1 MPTAVIVD
9 AIRTPLGKRNGRLKD
24 WHPVDLAAETLHA
37 VADRT
42 GIDPGIVDD
51 VVMGCVM
58 QVGEQGVNIA
68 RNAVLAA
75 GWPETVPGT
84 TVDRQCGSSQQ
95 AAHFAAQGV
104 IAGAYDVVVAAG
116 VEVMSRVPMGASM
129 ADGKYGFPFGPKV
142 GARYEPVGGLVP
154 QGISAELIAEK
165 WGLTRDDVDA
175 FGLRSQQLAAQA
187 RDEGR
192 YESQILPVLDAEGN
206 LMTTDEGIRESSI
219 EKLASLKPSFKEDG
233 VVTAANS
240 SQITDG
246 AAALLIMSEEKAA
259 ALGLRPRAR
268 FVQFA
273 LAADDPR
280 LMLTAP
286 IPATTKVLERAGMTL
301 DQIDLV
307 EINEAF
313 ASRGARLGEGAP
325 PGHEQG
331 ERERRRHRPRSPA
344 RRVRRPAHD
353 HAAGRARAHR
363 RPLRPA
369 DDVRGRRHG
378 QRHHHRTPL
387 SASPPSASLPSAPG
401 RCAPQSVPLAETA
414 AARAAPPVSSTHRL
428 TQRQRVRAGRGAR
441 ITAWRRGRTPVAP

>member
-1 MPTAVIVD
+1 VPTAVIVD
-9 AIRTPLGKRNGRLKD
+9 AIRTPLGKRNGKLKD
-24 WHPVDLAAETLHA
+24 WHPVDLAAETLRA
-37 VADRT
+37 LVDRT
-42 GIDPGIVDD
+42 GIDPAIVDD

-75 GWPETVPGT
+75 GWPETIPGT

-116 VEVMSRVPMGASM
+116 VEVMTRVPMGASM
-129 ADGKYGFPFGPKV
+129 ADGKFGLPFGPKI
-142 GARYEPVGGLVP
+142 GARYAEVGGLVP

-165 WGLTRDDVDA
+165 WGISREEMDA
-175 FGLRSQQLAAQA
+175 FGLRSQQYAARA
-187 RDEGR
+187 TAEGR
-192 YESQILPVLDAEGN
+192 FQSEILPVLGADGSM
-206 LMTTDEGIRESSI
+206 MTTDEGIRDTSL

-233 VVTAANS
+233 GVTAGNS

-268 FVQFA
+268 FVSFA
-273 LAADDPR
+273 LAGADPR

-301 DQIDLV
+301 DQMDLV

-313 ASRGARLGEGAP
+313 ASVVLAWEKEHHPDMSKVNVNGGAIALGHPLGCSGARLMTTLLNELERSGGRYGLQTMCEGGGMANATII
-325 PGHEQG
+325 
-331 ERERRRHRPRSPA
+331 ERL
-344 RRVRRPAHD
+344 
-353 HAAGRARAHR
+353 G
-363 RPLRPA
+363 
-369 DDVRGRRHG
+369 
-378 QRHHHRTPL
+378 
-387 SASPPSASLPSAPG
+387 
-401 RCAPQSVPLAETA
+401 
-414 AARAAPPVSSTHRL
+414 
-428 TQRQRVRAGRGAR
+428 
-441 ITAWRRGRTPVAP
+441 